1 MMMESDGPE
10 RGSRR
15 RLIVLWLGTVVGV
28 LILTGRLFYW
38 QVVRH
43 KDLKEFGERW
53 QLVDVP
59 IPAQRGTILDRHGF
73 VLAMDEYEFEI
84 FATPRDIHD
93 PEGLAADLAPVLGID
108 ESALVASLS
117 QTNEPSVSLVWN
129 APLEVAKGVEAIRDQ
144 WGTGAIGISPA
155 RKRTYPEQEMAC
167 HLLGFVTYDHEVDYD
182 AFYGVEEFYNGELRG
197 LRGSWG
203 GTGDS
208 PNLSIGIGSKNVI
221 LPQDGRQIVLT
232 VDRTIQGLVEEEL
245 RRGLS
250 EFGAERGTVIV
261 MDPRTGAI
269 LAMASYPCY
278 DPNPDLGRQIDKELF
293 INPAVSENY
302 EPGSVFKV
310 VTMAA
315 ALDAG
320 IVGRYTTYY
329 DEGRIYVGG
338 HLIVNWDRDA
348 YGVVS
353 MTELL
358 KYSLNVGAATLTTN
372 LGAERF
378 YDYVKRFGFGQTT
391 GIDLPYES
399 PGIMRVPGDGSWRE
413 GDLGTN
419 AFGQGIAVTPIQMIT
434 AVAAVANDGVLP
446 RPHVVE
452 RIEQDGQ
459 IITEFHPEGGQQVI
473 SPWVA
478 RELTEMLVDTLAGKE
493 NLSIPGYAIAGKTGT
508 AQIPVTGGYH
518 PVDTIGAFVAY
529 APADDP
535 QFIILVKMDRPRES
549 PWGTVVAVPVFR
561 RIADRLFVYL
571 GIPPDDVRM
580 AST

>member
-1 MMMESDGPE
+1 MIGSEWQA
-10 RGSRR
+10 RGSKR
-15 RLIVLWLGTVVGV
+15 RLIVLWLGTVAGV

-38 QVVRH
+38 QVIRH
-43 KDLKEFGERW
+43 QDLKEVGRRW

-59 IPAQRGTILDRHGF
+59 IPALRGTIMDRQGF

-93 PEGLAADLAPVLGID
+93 PEGLAADLAPVLNSD
-108 ESALVASLS
+108 QATLVSLLS
-117 QTNEPSVSLVWN
+117 RTNEPSVSLLWD
-129 APLEVAKGVEAIRDQ
+129 APLQVAKEVEAITDQ
-144 WGTGAIGISPA
+144 RGTGAIGISPA
-155 RKRTYPEQEMAC
+155 RKRVYPEKEMAC

-182 AFYGVEEFYNGELRG
+182 AFYGVEEFYSEELRG

-203 GTGDS
+203 GTDD
-208 PNLSIGIGSKNVI
+208 PLNLSIRIGSRNVV
-221 LPQDGRQIVLT
+221 LPQDGRDIVLT
-232 VDRTIQGLVEEEL
+232 VDRTIQAVAEEEL
-245 RRGLS
+245 RRGLTDW
-250 EFGAERGTVIV
+250 GAERGTVIV
-261 MDPRTGAI
+261 MHPRTGAI

-278 DPNPDLGRQIDKELF
+278 DPNPDLDRQINKELF
-293 INPAVSENY
+293 INPAVSSNY

-320 IVGRYTTYY
+320 IVGRYSTYY

-338 HLIVNWDRDA
+338 HVIMNWDRDA

-378 YDYVKRFGFGQTT
+378 YEYVKRFGFGEKT

-399 PGIMRVPGDGSWRE
+399 PGMMRLPGDGNWRE

-446 RPHVVE
+446 KPYVVQ

-459 IITEFHPEGGQQVI
+459 VVAEFHPTSGRQVI

-478 RELTEMLVDTLAGKE
+478 RELTEMLVEVLAGKE
-493 NLSIPGYAIAGKTGT
+493 NLNIPGYTIAGKTGT

-518 PVDTIGAFVAY
+518 PVDTIGAFVGY

-535 QFIILVKMDRPRES
+535 QFIILVKMDRPQKS

-561 RIADRLFVYL
+561 EIAEKLFVYL

-580 AST
+580 ASN